1 MFDFKISKSFR
12 MQKTYSLLQKIMACF
27 SMLLL
32 SSCIKISENSKHNKK
47 ENIAAFD
54 WFRYEG
60 NDAIY
65 KTLSADKEKYLNP
78 ILAGFYP
85 DPGICRVHDKFYLVN
100 SSFSYFPGLP
110 IFEST
115 DMVNWKQIGHV
126 IDRPEQLDLKLAVSK
141 GLYAPTIR
149 YNKRFFY
156 VVCTNVDAGGNFL
169 VTAKNPA
176 GPWSNPIW
184 LPEIE
189 GIDPDIY
196 FDDDGKV
203 YITHNGPPPNNISV
217 HEGHRAIYMMEFD
230 LEKSKTVGESKL
242 VVNGGTDMSQEPV
255 WIEGPHIIKKDG
267 FYYMICAQGGTEY
280 NHSEVVFRSEHIFG
294 PYSSFPNNPI
304 LTQKHLDKTRAN
316 PVTTTGHADFVEL
329 SNGDWWSVFLGCRPY
344 GDDLYNTGRETF
356 MLPVK
361 WKDGWPEI
369 VGGKEP
375 IPFQFKKPNLCSS
388 KENISPMNGNFIW
401 QDDFNSDK
409 LDFKWNFIRTPS
421 EKWYSLEK
429 GKLLIKARKETIQTE
444 TNFSFIGRRQQH
456 LNFDVSTKVDFKLQ
470 NQSQTS
476 GLLAFQN
483 EKSYFLLGNRLN
495 DSAKQKVFVER
506 VSKILNN
513 EKREIVAETDLQE
526 NSDSVLYRIEGN
538 AGLFNFYFKENEND
552 SWILLLKNSD
562 ATILST
568 KLAGGFVGTYLGMYT
583 SGNHFSTKE

>member
-1 MFDFKISKSFR
+1 MF
-12 MQKTYSLLQKIMACF
+12 
-27 SMLLL
+27 LL
-32 SSCIKISENSKHNKK
+32 SSSVMFSQNKK
-47 ENIAAFD
+47 NNIAAFD

-60 NDAIY
+60 NDDIY
-65 KTLSADKEKYLNP
+65 KTLSTDKEMYLNP

-85 DPGICRVHDKFYLVN
+85 DPSICRVDNKFYLVN

-115 DMVNWKQIGHV
+115 DLVNWKQIGHV

-149 YNKRFFY
+149 YNKGIFY
-156 VVCTNVDAGGNFL
+156 VICTNVDAGGNFL

-189 GIDPDIY
+189 GIDPDIF
-196 FDDDGKV
+196 FDDDDKV

-230 LEKSKTVGESKL
+230 LGKSKTIGESKL
-242 VVNGGTDMSQEPV
+242 VINGGTDMAQKPV
-255 WIEGPHIIKKDG
+255 WIEGAHIIKKDG

-280 NHSEVVFRSEHIFG
+280 NHSEVVFRSKNIFG

-304 LTQKHLDKTRAN
+304 LTQKHLDKTRVN
-316 PVTTTGHADFVEL
+316 PVTTTGHADFVQL

-356 MLPVK
+356 LLPVK
-361 WKDGWPEI
+361 WYKGWPEI

-375 IPFQFKKPNLCSS
+375 IPFQLKKPNLASH
-388 KENISPMNGNFIW
+388 KKKISPMNGDFVWNDEFI
-401 QDDFNSDK
+401 SDK
-409 LDFKWNFIRTPS
+409 LDFKWNLIRTPS
-421 EKWYSLEK
+421 EKWYSLK
-429 GKLLIKARKETIQTE
+429 NGKLVIEARKETIQTE

-456 LNFDVSTKVDFKLQ
+456 LNFDVSAKVSFNPQ
-470 NQSQTS
+470 TESQTT
-476 GLLAFQN
+476 GLVAFQN
-483 EKSYFLLGNRLN
+483 EKSYFLIGKRLN
-495 DSAKQKVFVER
+495 SLEKQEVYLQR
-506 VSKILNN
+506 VSKTIENGKPKILA
-513 EKREIVAETDLQE
+513 KMDLK
-526 NSDSVLYRIEGN
+526 NASDSVLFRIEGKD
-538 AGLFNFYFKENEND
+538 GLFDFYFKEKEND
-552 SWILLLKNSD
+552 FWILLIENVD

-568 KLAGGFVGTYLGMYT
+568 KLAGGFVGTYLGMYA
-583 SGNHFSTKE
+583 SGNHFITKDTEH